1 MDLSN
6 RPKLT
11 YSVPEAAKV
20 LGVSAS
26 KMYEVVRIKGFPTI
40 KVGKLYMEI
49 LAQELHLDEIVDRI
63 NRGKENREAVA
74 SADSGNS

>member
-40 KVGKLYMEI
+40 RVGNRLLVSVKGLENWI
-49 LAQELHLDEIVDRI
+49 EEQAQKGWNV
-63 NRGKENREAVA
+63 
-74 SADSGNS
+74 

>member
-1 MDLSN
+1 MELSN

-40 KVGKLYMEI
+40 RVG
-49 LAQELHLDEIVDRI
+49 
-63 NRGKENREAVA
+63 NRLLVSVKGLENWIEEQATKGWYV
-74 SADSGNS
+74 

>member
-1 MDLSN
+1 MELSN

-40 KVGKLYMEI
+40 RVG
-49 LAQELHLDEIVDRI
+49 
-63 NRGKENREAVA
+63 NRLLVSVKGLENWIEEQATKGWHV
-74 SADSGNS
+74 

>member
-1 MDLSN
+1 MELSN

-40 KVGKLYMEI
+40 RVGNRLLVSVKGLENWI
-49 LAQELHLDEIVDRI
+49 EEQAQKGWNV
-63 NRGKENREAVA
+63 
-74 SADSGNS
+74 

>member
-1 MDLSN
+1 MELSN

-40 KVGKLYMEI
+40 RVG
-49 LAQELHLDEIVDRI
+49 
-63 NRGKENREAVA
+63 NRLLVSVKGLENWIEEQATKGWDV
-74 SADSGNS
+74 

>member
-40 KVGKLYMEI
+40 RVG
-49 LAQELHLDEIVDRI
+49 
-63 NRGKENREAVA
+63 NRLLVSVKGLENWIEEQARKGWYV
-74 SADSGNS
+74 

>member
-40 KVGKLYMEI
+40 RVG
-49 LAQELHLDEIVDRI
+49 
-63 NRGKENREAVA
+63 NRLLVSVKGLENWIEEQATKGWYV
-74 SADSGNS
+74 

>member
-1 MDLSN
+1 MELSN

-40 KVGKLYMEI
+40 RVG
-49 LAQELHLDEIVDRI
+49 
-63 NRGKENREAVA
+63 NRLLVSVKGLENWIEEQARKGWYV
-74 SADSGNS
+74 

>member
-1 MDLSN
+1 MELSN

-40 KVGKLYMEI
+40 KVG
-49 LAQELHLDEIVDRI
+49 
-63 NRGKENREAVA
+63 NRLLVSVKGLENWIEEQATKGWYV
-74 SADSGNS
+74 